1 MTVINEYALETFA
14 AELRT
19 RIAGREY
26 TLTTIRS
33 RTQIHD
39 PHEDAISMAVN
50 QAHLDELE
58 DMLALTTRL
67 VCCPSR
73 PQSSEG
79 NDGLSPWKSQWDS
92 HIAQRFGQ
100 TRSPK

>member
-1 MTVINEYALETFA
+1 MTAINEYALEMFA

-26 TLTTIRS
+26 ALTSIRS

-39 PHEDAISMAVN
+39 PHGDEMSMAVN

-58 DMLALTTRL
+58 DMLALTMRL
-67 VCCPSR
+67 GLLPE
-73 PQSSEG
+73 SSTI
-79 NDGLSPWKSQWDS
+79 K
-92 HIAQRFGQ
+92 R
-100 TRSPK
+100 RK